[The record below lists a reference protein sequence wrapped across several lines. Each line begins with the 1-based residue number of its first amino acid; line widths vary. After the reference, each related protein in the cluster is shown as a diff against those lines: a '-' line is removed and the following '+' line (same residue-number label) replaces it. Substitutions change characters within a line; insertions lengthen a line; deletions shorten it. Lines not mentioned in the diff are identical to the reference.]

1 MLIDI
6 YDRIKNQKEIVV
18 QQIGE
23 DKEEFDSKAP
33 RVLKNIMSL

>member
-6 YDRIKNQKEIVV
+6 YDRIKNQKDIVV

-23 DKEEFDSKAP
+23 DQEELDSKHI
-33 RVLKNIMSL
+33 RVLQNTMSL